1 MKRSASTNLV
11 SSISFELFVI
21 GVLNK
26 YGDVTDVRGDGG
38 VVVHHGDGCLLG
50 PHLQESLGHLKKH
63 RARVTTEQTCTF
75 HFVVPSFP
83 GPHQNC
89 NRLW

>member
-1 MKRSASTNLV
+1 MIILVAHIHIYIYIYFFIGPHTNTGPEMKRSASTNLV

-38 VVVHHGDGCLLG
+38 IVVNHGDGSFLG
-50 PHLQESLGHLKKH
+50 
-63 RARVTTEQTCTF
+63 A
-75 HFVVPSFP
+75 HF
-83 GPHQNC
+83 
-89 NRLW
+89 